1 MVKLLLMRGITIPVP
16 HKHTCGCAECMLE
29 VERDALRRS
38 QVRFNQMRLN
48 EMICS
53 TCGQAAQSRK
63 GCIKAF
69 TGKIYQMQLQVS
81 SDKIGLDRKKLFERK
96 IRGNREKSM
105 VYRM

>member
-1 MVKLLLMRGITIPVP
+1 MALKRCRYDVVKLLLMRGITIPVP

-69 TGKIYQMQLQVS
+69 TGKIE
-81 SDKIGLDRKKLFERK
+81 SDAAAGKFG
-96 IRGNREKSM
+96 
-105 VYRM
+105 